1 MRTRGPTFFTI
12 ALIAIV
18 LLGLIAVFGSG
29 LYTDWLWFD
38 NLGFSS
44 VYLLGIFARIAVG
57 LASGLVVAVFLW
69 LNLNLA
75 LAGRVGSM
83 PGIIELPIGPMIAP
97 RRIRRYLTWIS
108 LIAGGFLGLSVSG
121 QWLNV
126 LKWLR
131 QTPFGIVD
139 PVFGKD
145 VAHYLFTLPVMAVL
159 YQLLIAALVLAVIG
173 VHLIYTLTGD
183 LSFDVRRIRLS
194 GRARAHASLLLA
206 GILATKALGYRI
218 MLYNLN
224 YSPRGQVFGASF
236 TDVNAQAVALRLLFF
251 ISLALAAFLIA
262 NLRLRRTNLIL
273 WGIAFMLAVSF
284 ILGNLYPAFVQ
295 QFTVEPDEI
304 NKEAPYIKHNINFT
318 RHAWDL
324 ESIEEVEYAVGGTLT
339 LSELLAN
346 TGTVSNI
353 RLWDYRPLR
362 ATYAQL
368 QEIRPYYGFNDV
380 DIDRYTLGDD
390 YRQVSLAVRE
400 LDTDKLPEKTWI
412 NQHLV
417 YTHGYGVVVSP
428 VNRATAEGLPELWV
442 KDVPPLKTGPA
453 AANGFDLQQVR
464 SYYGELARAYA
475 IVNTEQPE
483 FDYPL
488 GEATST
494 NHYDGRGGVRLS
506 SPLVRLA
513 FALRMRSYQIFL
525 ANVVTSESR
534 IMFYRNIQE
543 RVRKIAPF
551 LMYDRDPY
559 AVLSGGNLYWMIDA
573 YTYSSAYPYSEP
585 LPTLGANYVRNSVK
599 VVIDAYHGETTFYL
613 FNEEDPVI
621 RTYAAV
627 FPKLFKPFAEMPEDL
642 KSHIRY
648 PQDLFEWQST
658 MYLDYHMRDPVIF
671 YNKEDVWTIPQE
683 TYQARTQPVEPYYLI
698 MRLPG
703 EDEVQFVL
711 LTPFTPR
718 GKNNMVAWLA
728 ARSDSGE
735 YGRRTV
741 FRFPKT
747 ELIYG
752 PAQIEARIDQ
762 DTEISRDLT
771 LWGQRGSEV
780 IRGHLLV
787 IPMNGSI
794 LYVEPIYLQAEATR
808 LPEMKRVIAAYRDR
822 VVMRDTLDQALRA
835 VFGQDGGAVPPS
847 GEETLDELI
856 ARAASL
862 FSSAEE
868 AARSGDWAEYGRLQT
883 ELRQV
888 LQELQTRSGEAE

>member
-1 MRTRGPTFFTI
+1 M
-12 ALIAIV
+12 
-18 LLGLIAVFGSG
+18 
-29 LYTDWLWFD
+29 
-38 NLGFSS
+38 
-44 VYLLGIFARIAVG
+44 
-57 LASGLVVAVFLW
+57 
-69 LNLNLA
+69 
-75 LAGRVGSM
+75 
-83 PGIIELPIGPMIAP
+83 
-97 RRIRRYLTWIS
+97 
-108 LIAGGFLGLSVSG
+108 
-121 QWLNV
+121 
-126 LKWLR
+126 
-131 QTPFGIVD
+131 
-139 PVFGKD
+139 
-145 VAHYLFTLPVMAVL
+145 
-159 YQLLIAALVLAVIG
+159 
-173 VHLIYTLTGD
+173 
-183 LSFDVRRIRLS
+183 
-194 GRARAHASLLLA
+194 
-206 GILATKALGYRI
+206 
-218 MLYNLN
+218 
-224 YSPRGQVFGASF
+224 
-236 TDVNAQAVALRLLFF
+236 
-251 ISLALAAFLIA
+251 
-262 NLRLRRTNLIL
+262 
-273 WGIAFMLAVSF
+273 
-284 ILGNLYPAFVQ
+284 
-295 QFTVEPDEI
+295 
-304 NKEAPYIKHNINFT
+304 
-318 RHAWDL
+318 
-324 ESIEEVEYAVGGTLT
+324 
-339 LSELLAN
+339 
-346 TGTVSNI
+346 
-353 RLWDYRPLR
+353 
-362 ATYAQL
+362 
-368 QEIRPYYGFNDV
+368 
-380 DIDRYTLGDD
+380 
-390 YRQVSLAVRE
+390 
-400 LDTDKLPEKTWI
+400 
-412 NQHLV
+412 
-417 YTHGYGVVVSP
+417 
-428 VNRATAEGLPELWV
+428 
-442 KDVPPLKTGPA
+442 
-453 AANGFDLQQVR
+453 
-464 SYYGELARAYA
+464 
-475 IVNTEQPE
+475 
-483 FDYPL
+483 
-488 GEATST
+488 
-494 NHYDGRGGVRLS
+494 
-506 SPLVRLA
+506 
-513 FALRMRSYQIFL
+513 
-525 ANVVTSESR
+525 
-534 IMFYRNIQE
+534 
-543 RVRKIAPF
+543 
-551 LMYDRDPY
+551 
-559 AVLSGGNLYWMIDA
+559 
-573 YTYSSAYPYSEP
+573 
-585 LPTLGANYVRNSVK
+585 
-599 VVIDAYHGETTFYL
+599 
-613 FNEEDPVI
+613 I

-718 GKNNMVAWLA
+718 GKNNMVAWLS